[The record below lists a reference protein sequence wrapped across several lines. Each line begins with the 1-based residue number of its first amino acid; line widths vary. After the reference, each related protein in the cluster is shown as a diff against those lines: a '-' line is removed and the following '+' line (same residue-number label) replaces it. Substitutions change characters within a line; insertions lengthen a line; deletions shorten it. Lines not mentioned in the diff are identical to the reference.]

1 LRAADR
7 TWLMLTAL
15 ATLTVAGTAL
25 SAHRLDEYLQLA
37 RVSLAPDRL
46 DLELDL
52 TPGVAVAASVLADVD
67 RDGDGV
73 LSAGEQR
80 AYAARVLDAIDL
92 DVDGRLLRVEAT
104 SAAFSGVDALRH
116 GEGTIRLRSS
126 VAVPDLP
133 PGDHRLTLRNGH
145 RRDISVYAA
154 NALVPNN
161 DRIVVTSQT
170 RDRDQSRLT
179 IAYTMRPTAAA
190 VGPLWLAAPVALILG
205 GVLWRA
211 TTRSA
216 ARSADPAWSPSSP
229 AGNTPRAR
237 RRSAA
242 PTRSRM
248 WPRPSA

>member
-1 LRAADR
+1 
-7 TWLMLTAL
+7 MLTAL
-15 ATLTVAGTAL
+15 AAVTVAGATL

-37 RVSLAPDRL
+37 RVSLAPDRV

-73 LSAGEQR
+73 LSAGERR

-92 DVDGRLLRVEAT
+92 DVDGRPLCVEAT
-104 SAAFSGVDALRH
+104 SAAFSDVDALRQ

-126 VAVPDLP
+126 VAFPDLP

-145 RRDISVYAA
+145 RRDISAYAA

-170 RDRDQSRLT
+170 RDRDQSQLT
-179 IAYTMRPTAAA
+179 IEYTMRPTAAA
-190 VGPLWLAAPVALILG
+190 ASPLWLVAPVAVILG

-216 ARSADPAWSPSSP
+216 ARSADPASSPSGP
-229 AGNTPRAR
+229 ACNTRRAR
-237 RRSAA
+237 RESAA
-242 PTRSRM
+242 ATRSRTS
-248 WPRPSA
+248 PRPSG